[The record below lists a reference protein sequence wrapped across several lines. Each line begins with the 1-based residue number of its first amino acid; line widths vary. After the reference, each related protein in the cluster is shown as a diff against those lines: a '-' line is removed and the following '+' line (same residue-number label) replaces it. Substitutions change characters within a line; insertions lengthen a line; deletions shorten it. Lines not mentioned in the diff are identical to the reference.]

1 MTELGLILFGALLV
15 NNFVL
20 AQFLGLCPFMGIT
33 PSFDTALAT
42 GLATTFVLALAAVT
56 SHTLYHFLLVPLQ
69 LAYLNRTATI
79 GKLCSYCAITTNG
92 NAGGILWDSDCRDK
106 RLTTSGDQLTLG

>member
-33 PSFDTALAT
+33 RSFDTALAT

-69 LAYLNRTATI
+69 LAYLNIIVFIIVFIIIIRFI
-79 GKLCSYCAITTNG
+79 NFNLRWQN
-92 NAGGILWDSDCRDK
+92 ILRMK
-106 RLTTSGDQLTLG
+106 HF